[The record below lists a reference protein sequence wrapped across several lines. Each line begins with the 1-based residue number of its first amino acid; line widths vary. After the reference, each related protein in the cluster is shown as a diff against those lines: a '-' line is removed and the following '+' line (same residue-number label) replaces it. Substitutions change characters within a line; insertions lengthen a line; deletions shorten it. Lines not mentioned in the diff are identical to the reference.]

1 MRLSSIRMAGF
12 KSFVE
17 PTRVRLATNLTG
29 IVGPNGCGKSNIIDA
44 VRWVLG
50 ESARNIR
57 GQSLGD
63 VIFDGSAGRQRLDQ
77 AAIELTLDNE
87 DGALGGEHANYSE
100 IKIRREVRRAQEHQ
114 SRYYLNGAAARRRDI
129 ADLFQGTGLGRGNYA
144 IIAQGMVQGLIEAR
158 PEDMRK
164 YLEEAAGISLYRERR
179 RETENSIQ
187 RTEANL
193 EQSRQSLRELERQL
207 RHLERQKRQA
217 EEHRELRREFEAREN
232 EWISLQLRD
241 ERQTLAEQDRAYGRV
256 ERDLLGREE
265 KMAAQRAANEALRED
280 YEQANRRLEEATAR
294 YYQAS
299 AAAAGIEQKLQQRRE
314 ERARAARRRAELERE
329 IREQEARLQAER
341 ERLAQSREAA
351 ARCHRE
357 LAAPGAEPAPE
368 AEPRAALA
376 GALAAAATGLQQ
388 LDEQLERHRA
398 RAGELAAELE
408 QDARE
413 LDGRRRRRSEAAG
426 ELSGRQARQR
436 AELVAGDPAAQA
448 GMLARLGLEGERLA
462 DCIEV
467 DAGWEFA
474 VETVLAEALGAV
486 CVDALP
492 RPAREERVP
501 GRAALL
507 LLDRSAAPAQA
518 ADPMSLASKVRAP
531 VSVASRLGHVLAA
544 DTLEQAAAVRGR
556 LLPHQSVVLPS
567 GLWLGPDWM
576 RWPAA
581 ENNPA
586 EGVLDRQREIDALGE
601 QLARLE
607 REVAAHE
614 ERRAELQR
622 SERRQQ
628 ASGEELLRR
637 RAQAAERRAAGRELL
652 QQLDHRQ
659 EAVDRERETLR
670 RLTAER
676 DQQAAAE
683 PSAPDADAA
692 LEAERARLQDE
703 RRRAEE
709 ALAAARRRVEEK
721 NEAHRAGEAD
731 GRRLEGE
738 RDALRDQCHRME
750 LERQTT
756 RERRNQ
762 LSSRLAERDCR
773 ADALLHALPAD
784 AAAADWEARV
794 TRVRERL
801 ERLPPINEAAITEHA
816 ELLEEKAER
825 DRSHAD
831 IEEAL
836 RQLSAAIAK
845 IDRETRELFRNTF
858 NRVNEHLKEMFPRII
873 GAGARAE
880 LEMTEQNLLS
890 TGIEIRA
897 CPPGKRARTMH
908 MLSGGEQAMVAVA
921 LMLALFRHNPAPFCI
936 LDEVDAPLS
945 DDNLR
950 RFCEIV
956 VEMSDA
962 VQFIVVTHSKI
973 TMEHVDQLI
982 GVTMHEPGVSRL
994 VDVNVEQ
1001 AVALAERAEAE
1012 RPEERAGAD
1021 A

>member
-29 IVGPNGCGKSNIIDA
+29 VVGPNGCGKSNIIDA

-57 GQSLGD
+57 GQTLGD
-63 VIFDGSAGRQRLDQ
+63 VIFDGAAGRQRLDQ

-100 IKIRREVRRAQEHQ
+100 IKIRREVRRDQEHQ

-193 EQSRQSLRELERQL
+193 EQSRQSLRDLERQL
-207 RHLERQKRQA
+207 KHLERQKRQA
-217 EEHRELRREFEAREN
+217 EEHRELRREEAAREN
-232 EWISLQLRD
+232 EWLSLQLRD
-241 ERQTLAEQDRAYGRV
+241 ERQTLAERDRAYERV
-256 ERDLLGREE
+256 DRDLRGREE
-265 KMAAQRAANEALRED
+265 KLAAQRAGNDALREQ
-280 YEQANRRLEEATAR
+280 YEQANQRVNEATSR

-299 AAAAGIEQKLQQRRE
+299 AAATAVEQKLQQRRE
-314 ERARAARRRAELERE
+314 ERARAERRRAGLERDIE
-329 IREQEARLQAER
+329 AQEARVAAER
-341 ERLAQSREAA
+341 ERRAQCREAA
-351 ARCHRE
+351 ARCYRE

-398 RAGELAAELE
+398 RRGELAAELE
-408 QDARE
+408 RDEKE
-413 LDGRRRRRSEAAG
+413 LDEQRRRRGEAAG
-426 ELSGRQARQR
+426 GLAGLEAQQR
-436 AELVAGDPAAQA
+436 AELAGDPEAQA
-448 GMLARLGLEGERLA
+448 RMLAQLGLAGERLA

-467 DAGWEFA
+467 AAGWEFA
-474 VETVLAEALGAV
+474 VETVLADALGAV

-492 RPAREERVP
+492 PPAREERAP

-507 LLDRSAAPAQA
+507 LLDRAAPAPPA

-531 VSVASRLGHVLAA
+531 VSVAFRLGHVLAA
-544 DTLEQAAAVRGR
+544 DTLEQAAAVRAR

-567 GLWLGPDWM
+567 GLWLGPGWM

-581 ENNPA
+581 EKNPA
-586 EGVLDRQREIDALGE
+586 EGVLDRQREIDALSA
-601 QLARLE
+601 QLARLD
-607 REVAAHE
+607 RELETRQA
-614 ERRAELQR
+614 RRAELRR
-622 SERRQQ
+622 SLQGQQ
-628 ASGEELLRR
+628 DAGEELQRR
-637 RAQAAERRAAGRELL
+637 RAQAAERRAAGEALL

-659 EAVDRERETLR
+659 EAVDREREALR

-676 DQQAAAE
+676 GGQAAAE

-703 RRRAEE
+703 QRRTEE
-709 ALAAARRRVEEK
+709 AMAAARRAVEERL
-721 NEAHRAGEAD
+721 EAQRAGEAD
-731 GRRLEGE
+731 WRRLEGE
-738 RDALRDQCHRME
+738 RDALRAQCHDMD
-750 LERQTT
+750 LERQQT
-756 RERRNQ
+756 RDRGNALASQ
-762 LSSRLAERDCR
+762 LAERNCQ
-773 ADALLHALPAD
+773 ADDLLRALPAD
-784 AAAADWEARV
+784 ATADDWRARV
-794 TRVRERL
+794 ERVRTRL

-825 DRSHAD
+825 DRSHED
-831 IEEAL
+831 IEAAL
-836 RQLSAAIAK
+836 RQLNEAIAK
-845 IDRETRELFRNTF
+845 IDRETRDLFRNTF
-858 NRVNEHLKEMFPRII
+858 NQVNEHLKEMFPRII
-873 GAGARAE
+873 GAGGRAE

-962 VQFIVVTHSKI
+962 VQFIIVTHNKI

-1001 AVALAERAEAE
+1001 AVELAERAAAE
-1012 RPEERAGAD
+1012 RPGAD